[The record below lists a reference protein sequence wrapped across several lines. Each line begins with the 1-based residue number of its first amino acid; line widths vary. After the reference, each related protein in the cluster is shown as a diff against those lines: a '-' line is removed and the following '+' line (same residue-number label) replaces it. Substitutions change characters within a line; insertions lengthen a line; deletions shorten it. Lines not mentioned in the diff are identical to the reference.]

1 MLFYP
6 IGEGKSGQQAVDILL
21 KRLEI
26 LGVEKT
32 GNYSVDCDTYQSQI
46 LSSASRSVHVLHNSE
61 QPTSCFSVLD
71 NGACLVA
78 DLQFDILMQ
87 KMKSFYQC
95 RKNIRVEVRG
105 QRHVLG
111 DFIIKV
117 GSVIVGQMTSFKG
130 ILVEVEYLPCIVPS
144 ECWNLMRE
152 FISGFLSEIDLDTP
166 NLHFRKSLD
175 MPQGSN
181 NAILQYLE
189 HFHNIRKAVNAGK
202 SSTEDLNAMRSDRG
216 KF

>member
-1 MLFYP
+1 MRSVFTVSMNR
-6 IGEGKSGQQAVDILL
+6 IIAFILKYL
-21 KRLEI
+21 
-26 LGVEKT
+26 T
-32 GNYSVDCDTYQSQI
+32 A
-46 LSSASRSVHVLHNSE
+46 SASRSVHVLHNSE

-130 ILVEVEYLPCIVPS
+130 ILVEVISFFIWGSCILRS
-144 ECWNLMRE
+144 FNLM
-152 FISGFLSEIDLDTP
+152 
-166 NLHFRKSLD
+166 
-175 MPQGSN
+175 
-181 NAILQYLE
+181 
-189 HFHNIRKAVNAGK
+189 
-202 SSTEDLNAMRSDRG
+202 
-216 KF
+216 